1 MVRCDAEVHLL
12 IFAECF
18 IYQFCAECSQKTQQP
33 LLFPLVGLQGLPGA
47 LDLLAFELCCI
58 RYLKHSFLW
67 AATPNLKTFAHTVI
81 STDILLPRCPIPMQP
96 LFCLEEDVML
106 HAETCSFSTV
116 TCVWKTSKGAVLPTV
131 GSEIHAEFTFLI
143 FSDAFSLKV
152 YSGEKVWI
160 SLNI

>member
-18 IYQFCAECSQKTQQP
+18 IYQFCAECSQKPQQP

-81 STDILLPRCPIPMQP
+81 STDILLPCCPIPMQP

-116 TCVWKTSKGAVLPTV
+116 TCVWKTSKGSSQCCQQLVPRFML
-131 GSEIHAEFTFLI
+131 SSHFLSFLMLFHWKSI
-143 FSDAFSLKV
+143 L
-152 YSGEKVWI
+152 EKRCI
-160 SLNI
+160 YH